1 MEKYN
6 PPEYDL
12 FNLNNGS
19 TLVGST
25 AVTLLYEGQTNAVVV
40 VPPDLTLRVKQ
51 VIIQNTT
58 GSVATVQLQAVTTQS
73 GLPSPV
79 NKTPPIPVPANSAVT
94 LDEEEW
100 SISVKTGY
108 SLAAIDSGMTTGG
121 SGSSNVFVKAYF
133 VKGTGSPI

>member
-1 MEKYN
+1 MAPYE

-12 FNLNNGS
+12 FNLNNDPPVAVG
-19 TLVGST
+19 TTPVPLV
-25 AVTLLYEGQTNAVVV
+25 YEGQTNAVVV

-58 GSVATVQLQAVTTQS
+58 TSLITVQLLATTTQS

-100 SISVKTGY
+100 SISVRTGY
-108 SLAAIDSGMTTGG
+108 SLAAV
-121 SGSSNVFVKAYF
+121 SSAANSANVFVKAYF

>member
-1 MEKYN
+1 LAPYE

-12 FNLNNGS
+12 FNLNNDSGM
-19 TLVGST
+19 TVGTTPVPLV
-25 AVTLLYEGQTNAVVV
+25 YEGQTNAVVV
-40 VPPDLTLRVKQ
+40 VPPDLTLRVNQ

-58 GSVATVQLQAVTTQS
+58 TSLITVQLQATTTQS

-100 SISVKTGY
+100 SISVRTGY
-108 SLAAIDSGMTTGG
+108 SLAAV
-121 SGSSNVFVKAYF
+121 SSAASSANVFVKAYF